1 MTLLHKTFLSLS
13 AIIIIFSSSIG
24 SAANAA
30 PLYNDKGNM
39 IATVSRIAGNGMYG
53 EQEGPALNSS
63 FRQPTGLAIGEK
75 NQLFVSDTGNHRI
88 FKLSNGNTNT
98 YAGPSS
104 SLLVDTGGQPIGTL
118 LNGNKLNAM
127 FQSPAALAYSTDK
140 SLYVADTANNAI
152 RKISFTGEVTTVAG
166 NGRIGATDGKGKEA
180 LFNHPQGIAV
190 TKEGLIYVSDT
201 LNHTIRKIMPDG
213 TTTTLT
219 AASKRVVEIHP
230 GFVSPAGDYKNGS
243 IQQALFNEPT
253 GLALDE
259 KGNLYVSDSGNQL
272 IRYIDFSTNNVTTV
286 AGQLHVKDNSIYDK
300 HELYASG
307 GYTDGSSQM
316 AAFHTPRG
324 IVLDKTGGLLVAD
337 SLNNVIRYIKN
348 GNVTTV
354 SGSQTGES
362 GDQDG
367 PERVALFNSPQ
378 DVAITSEGIIYVAD
392 TGNNIIKKIS
402 PYTLPTNMNK
412 TSGINIVLEDKQIK
426 FDTSPEIKSGRI
438 MVPLRQI
445 AEALRFNTTISS
457 DGKSIHLEKGNRSIQ
472 LFLNS
477 KKVLTSETSNTLQ
490 NKELDAAPYMK
501 NSRTYVSLRFV
512 AEELGIDVQWV
523 PTAGAAILRNNIT
536 NEY

>member
-1 MTLLHKTFLSLS
+1 MTLLHKIFLSLN

-53 EQEGPALNSS
+53 EQEGPALHSS

-75 NQLFVSDTGNHRI
+75 DLLFVSDTGNHKI
-88 FKLSNGNTNT
+88 FKLSNGNINT

-118 LNGNKLNAM
+118 RNGNKLNAM

-166 NGRIGATDGKGKEA
+166 NGRIGATDGKGKDA

-190 TKEGLIYVSDT
+190 TKGGILYVSDT
-201 LNHTIRKIMPDG
+201 LNHIIRKIMPDG
-213 TTTTLT
+213 TTTTIT
-219 AASKRVVEIHP
+219 AASNRVVEIHP
-230 GFVSPAGDYKNGS
+230 GFVSPAGDYRNSS

-259 KGNLYVSDSGNQL
+259 KENLYVSDSGNQL
-272 IRYIDFSTNNVTTV
+272 IRYIDFSTNEVTTV
-286 AGQLHVKDNSIYDK
+286 AGTLYLKSNSIYEK
-300 HELYASG
+300 QKLYAAG
-307 GYTDGSSQM
+307 GYTDGAAQT
-316 AAFHTPRG
+316 AAFHAPRG
-324 IVLDKTGGLLVAD
+324 IALDKTGGLLVAD

-348 GNVTTV
+348 GKVTTV
-354 SGSQTGES
+354 AGSQTGES
-362 GDQDG
+362 GNQNG
-367 PERVALFNSPQ
+367 PDRVARFNSPQ
-378 DVAITSEGIIYVAD
+378 DVAVTSEGIIYVAD
-392 TGNNIIKKIS
+392 TGNNIIKRIS
-402 PYTLPTNMNK
+402 PYTLPINMNK
-412 TSGINIVLEDKQIK
+412 TNPGIKIILEDKQIK

-445 AEALRFNTTISS
+445 AEALRFNTTFSS
-457 DGKSIHLEKGNRSIQ
+457 DGTSIHLEKGNRSVQ

-477 KKVLTSETSNTLQ
+477 KKVVTSEANKALQ

-501 NSRTYVSLRFV
+501 NSRTYVSLRFI

-523 PTAGAAILRNNIT
+523 PTAGTAILRNNIT
-536 NEY
+536 N